1 MVIDGRILEWF
12 ERERGIKPETLAA
25 FKVRQEDDKLI
36 FPYPNGE
43 KVRRD
48 PTKQYNDGRRGFF
61 FTAGKKPELFGH
73 VEPDKKIAFLV
84 EGETDTLRLWQAFS
98 EEDFL
103 SQPTVL
109 GLSGIETWQPHFAS
123 YFDHADTVFVILDN
137 DEDYNVKAR
146 VDAVWKQ
153 IRSDLGPKKAR
164 RVFLP
169 VGVKDI
175 CEFFERYDLES
186 LRTLVGRKSQSQLQ
200 FKGLDLTAEPPPMDW
215 LVSEIICSGDVT
227 LLMGDPGLG
236 KSWLSMA
243 LAVAIAGD
251 GDNSWLSYPV
261 LKRGRVMYVDEE
273 NPEDIIF
280 HRFKKL
286 GLTSEQARNIH
297 YLYRPGIWLNKD
309 PDSLL
314 EEALEYQPELIVID
328 SLSRV
333 HSEDE
338 NSAGAMANVFREGI
352 TPLARDTGAAVV
364 VIHHSNKGDTNNSY
378 QRARGSGDISAV
390 VDAAL
395 DVRGTDVP
403 GRFTV
408 SLYKSR
414 RRLGGQIIPVQ
425 ITDKPDGGVRL
436 VASDPNALPF

>member
-1 MVIDGRILEWF
+1 MRLQQELGD
-12 ERERGIKPETLAA
+12 RGY
-25 FKVRQEDDKLI
+25 V
-36 FPYPNGE
+36 Y
-43 KVRRD
+43 
-48 PTKQYNDGRRGFF
+48 
-61 FTAGKKPELFGH
+61 
-73 VEPDKKIAFLV
+73 
-84 EGETDTLRLWQAFS
+84 
-98 EEDFL
+98 
-103 SQPTVL
+103 
-109 GLSGIETWQPHFAS
+109 GLSGIETWQPHFAD
-123 YFDHADTVFVILDN
+123 YFRDAETAYVILDN
-137 DEDYNVKAR
+137 DEDYNVSTR

-153 IRSDLGPKKAR
+153 IRSDLGRKAR
-164 RVFLP
+164 RIYLP

-175 CEFFERYDLES
+175 CEFFQTYDLEA
-186 LRTLVGRKSQSQLQ
+186 LRTLVTRKAQSKLR
-200 FKGLDLTAEPPPMDW
+200 FKSLDLTQPPPPMDW
-215 LVSEIICSGDVT
+215 LVSEMVCSGDVT

-236 KSWLSMA
+236 KSWLTMD
-243 LAVAIAGD
+243 LAASVASSED
-251 GDNSWLSYPV
+251 SHWLGYPV
-261 LKRGRVMYVDEE
+261 MKRGRVMYVDEE

-286 GLTSEQARNIH
+286 GLSEEEARNIH

-309 PDSLL
+309 PDALI
-314 EEALEYQPELIVID
+314 EEALEYEPLLIVID

-352 TPLARDTGAAVV
+352 TPLARETGAAVV
-364 VIHHSNKGDTNNSY
+364 VIHHSNKGETNNSY
-378 QRARGSGDISAV
+378 QRSRGSGDISAV

-414 RRLGGQIIPVQ
+414 RRLGGQIVPVQ